1 MTRMVRMKSLVLV
14 ALVALTFVLAP
25 LPAAAKK
32 PDVVVNGG
40 GQAIL
45 TDLSDPDLAQYP
57 IQFAIAGVVAGDGS
71 ARGHIDFN
79 FHGEFARVWGAE
91 PDATDMFRISGQVSS
106 GYVEAD
112 GTIVLEG
119 WVTETD
125 FRHGDGVILRVDD
138 PFVIKVGGRYGAD
151 SLLLQW
157 CLLPE
162 WLVDVPG
169 GTLHIH

>member
-1 MTRMVRMKSLVLV
+1 V

-45 TDLSDPDLAQYP
+45 TDLSDLNLTQYP
-57 IQFAIAGVVAGDGS
+57 IQFAISGQVADDGS
-71 ARGHIDFN
+71 AKGHINFN
-79 FHGEFARVWGAE
+79 FHGEFAQVWGAE
-91 PDATDMFRISGQVSS
+91 PYATDMFRINGKVTSGR
-106 GYVEAD
+106 VEAD

-119 WVTETD
+119 TLTETD
-125 FRHGDGVILRVDD
+125 YRHGDGVIFKIDD
-138 PFVIKVGGRYGAD
+138 PFVIEVGGRHGPD
-151 SLLLQW
+151 SFLLQW

-169 GTLHIH
+169 GTLQIH